1 MNNLF
6 VIRHGDFDIG
16 STKLNEKGK
25 AQIERIAKLLK
36 NKGVTVYSSLGPR
49 SIESA
54 EIIARLLQV
63 NNKPKEIFSSNTK
76 MNQGVFYK
84 KAVGY
89 LEDIDGDV
97 VIVTKGEY
105 ATNFIKYFGKKYLD
119 ISFPKQTLKRGQ
131 GVVINCQSK
140 SLKLLV

>member
-6 VIRHGDFDIG
+6 VVRHGDFDIG

-25 AQIERIAKLLK
+25 AQIERIAKLLQDK
-36 NKGVTVYSSLGPR
+36 EVAVYSSLGPR

-63 NNKPKEIFSSNTK
+63 NYKQKEVFGSNSK
-76 MNQGVFYK
+76 INQNIFYK
-84 KAVGY
+84 RAVNY
-89 LEDIDGDV
+89 LKRVNSDV

-105 ATNFIKYFGKKYLD
+105 ATNFIKYFSKRYLGT
-119 ISFPKQTLKRGQ
+119 SFPKQTLKTGQ
-131 GVVINCQSK
+131 GVVINYQSK
-140 SLKLLV
+140 SLKLLI